1 MSNTE
6 NIDEIVTADVLIIGG
21 GFAGLVAAN
30 KIKELNSN
38 LDVLIVEK
46 ATTGHSGAKANKGA
60 GVLWVLSEDDD
71 ADKFVKYHLDNI
83 GHYLN
88 DQEMLEKFAY
98 TSRDVV
104 QHLEKWGIQIMREDD
119 GGKLARIAEFPL
131 WSLCGVDL
139 DMMDKLRKAALK
151 QGVKMVNK
159 TQVVELLTKDGAVV
173 GAVGFDITDG
183 SFRVFKAKSIIMA
196 NGSCDWM
203 VTNMWS
209 SARGDGIAAAYRAGA
224 EMRNAEYSNF
234 YNIGLRGNHSCQV
247 GAQYAL
253 YNKDGEYLAAKY
265 CKDWEPDIDIGIILG
280 MEKEVMEGKGPI
292 VFDETELFVQN
303 PLAAGGFL
311 FRWNRP
317 YASKF
322 WLTLFAKEEKYTAD
336 HSWRPEVVPNFL
348 GECSPIKVNH
358 DMKTTLPGLWAVG
371 DTCYGGSAMAG
382 AVPAPPGRMRG
393 SGLMYAAV
401 SSYLSCGSV
410 VENAANAAEPELD
423 MEQVAKLKGEIYGPM
438 NREKGKNIRE
448 YIFKLKE
455 AVAPP
460 RYAARKNQDRIE
472 EAMEMVKEIQNQL
485 PAMCPENDWHMLG
498 LYHDLSNMALCAE
511 IYYTAA
517 LERKESRGWHY
528 REDYPE
534 RDDDNWLK
542 WIIIKSNNGK
552 MVTSTEDIPMGS
564 YKFKP

>member
-1 MSNTE
+1 
-6 NIDEIVTADVLIIGG
+6 
-21 GFAGLVAAN
+21 
-30 KIKELNSN
+30 
-38 LDVLIVEK
+38 
-46 ATTGHSGAKANKGA
+46 
-60 GVLWVLSEDDD
+60 
-71 ADKFVKYHLDNI
+71 
-83 GHYLN
+83 
-88 DQEMLEKFAY
+88 
-98 TSRDVV
+98 
-104 QHLEKWGIQIMREDD
+104 
-119 GGKLARIAEFPL
+119 
-131 WSLCGVDL
+131 
-139 DMMDKLRKAALK
+139 
-151 QGVKMVNK
+151 
-159 TQVVELLTKDGAVV
+159 
-173 GAVGFDITDG
+173 
-183 SFRVFKAKSIIMA
+183 
-196 NGSCDWM
+196 
-203 VTNMWS
+203 
-209 SARGDGIAAAYRAGA
+209 
-224 EMRNAEYSNF
+224 
-234 YNIGLRGNHSCQV
+234 
-247 GAQYAL
+247 
-253 YNKDGEYLAAKY
+253 
-265 CKDWEPDIDIGIILG
+265 
-280 MEKEVMEGKGPI
+280 
-292 VFDETELFVQN
+292 
-303 PLAAGGFL
+303 
-311 FRWNRP
+311 
-317 YASKF
+317 
-322 WLTLFAKEEKYTAD
+322 
-336 HSWRPEVVPNFL
+336 
-348 GECSPIKVNH
+348 
-358 DMKTTLPGLWAVG
+358 LPGLWAVG

>member
-382 AVPAPPGRMRG
+382 
-393 SGLMYAAV
+393 
-401 SSYLSCGSV
+401 
-410 VENAANAAEPELD
+410 
-423 MEQVAKLKGEIYGPM
+423 
-438 NREKGKNIRE
+438 
-448 YIFKLKE
+448 
-455 AVAPP
+455 
-460 RYAARKNQDRIE
+460 
-472 EAMEMVKEIQNQL
+472 
-485 PAMCPENDWHMLG
+485 
-498 LYHDLSNMALCAE
+498 
-511 IYYTAA
+511 
-517 LERKESRGWHY
+517 
-528 REDYPE
+528 
-534 RDDDNWLK
+534 
-542 WIIIKSNNGK
+542 
-552 MVTSTEDIPMGS
+552 
-564 YKFKP
+564 